1 MVPKTSSKVFH
12 EWVPL
17 QTVFIVT
24 SSIRIFVKNIVFTLY
39 LNRFLTFFYTSF
51 SCLFKLPKLRRMQK
65 KALKAF
71 DEQITTIINHNCIPC
86 VRLQFGWRHIQILS
100 EPLLKS
106 QLLTFRKIA
115 RLGQIFFAL
124 RLIWKGILAFK
135 CYKILCQE
143 NANEP
148 TRSLW
153 IFFVLHC
160 Q

>member
-39 LNRFLTFFYTSF
+39 LNRFLTFFYFSPVVNTSF

-106 QLLTFRKIA
+106 QLFTFRKIA
-115 RLGQIFFAL
+115 RLGNWSNIFCFAFNMEGDTGFQML
-124 RLIWKGILAFK
+124 QNFMPGKR
-135 CYKILCQE
+135 
-143 NANEP
+143 
-148 TRSLW
+148 
-153 IFFVLHC
+153 
-160 Q
+160 